1 MREALRGAQAGDRE
15 AAARLLSRVY
25 PELRRL
31 TPAQVTRQP
40 PGQTLQTTA
49 LVHEACLR
57 LVGKA
62 DLQPEGRK
70 HFFFAAARDGL
81 LAPAA
86 GGWYNKG
93 ALGDQV

>member
-1 MREALRGAQAGDRE
+1 M
-15 AAARLLSRVY
+15 ARLLSLVY
-25 PELRRL
+25 AELRRL
-31 TPAQVTRQP
+31 TPARVTRQP
-40 PGQTLQTTA
+40 PGQTLQTQA

-70 HFFFAAARDGL
+70 HFFFAAAWDRP

-93 ALGDQV
+93 ALEAQV

>member
-1 MREALRGAQAGDRE
+1 V
-15 AAARLLSRVY
+15 ARLLSLVY
-25 PELRRL
+25 AELRRL
-31 TPAQVTRQP
+31 TPARVIPQP
-40 PGQTLQTTA
+40 PGQSLQTTV

-70 HFFFAAARDGL
+70 HLFFAAARDGL
-81 LAPAA
+81 LARVA

-93 ALGDQV
+93 ALEAQV